1 MLGLISLL
9 ICNKSTRVMGGERWI
24 GIRGIRH
31 LVMGLISL
39 LICNKST
46 RVMGGERWIGIRGFG
61 MRKKKKNGT
70 FV

>member
-1 MLGLISLL
+1 
-9 ICNKSTRVMGGERWI
+9 MGGERWI